1 MSDLKKQ
8 LAGIEE
14 MNHLQ
19 RAELLFKLN
28 NSGYTLATIAEASGK
43 STIWVNNYT
52 KLYWF
57 PQKFKLLLTS
67 GQVGLIELIK
77 SVATY
82 NQADPEK
89 YDKAYKDLLQ
99 NIEEKKKKKK
109 TPAQRGRKK
118 SEAPKLPEL
127 KRYHKVA
134 DWIKTELESR
144 EKRTAIESRA
154 LDVVNLIFE
163 GGKKDEV
170 LASLSK
176 ITEGTAGRK

>member
-8 LAGIEE
+8 LAGIED

-28 NSGYTLATIAEASGK
+28 DSGNTLAAIAEACGK
-43 STIWVNNYT
+43 SAIWVNNYT
-52 KLYWF
+52 KLFWY
-57 PQKFKLLLTS
+57 PQKFKFLLTS
-67 GQVGLIELIK
+67 GQIGLIELIK

-99 NIEEKKKKKK
+99 RIEEKKKKAPVK
-109 TPAQRGRKK
+109 RGRKK
-118 SEAPKLPEL
+118 SETPKLPEL
-127 KRYHKVA
+127 KRYQKVA
-134 DWIKTELESR
+134 DWIKTELDSL

-154 LDVVNLIFE
+154 LEIVNLIFE
-163 GGKKDEV
+163 GGKKEEV
-170 LASLSK
+170 LASLAK

>member
-1 MSDLKKQ
+1 MSDLKKE
-8 LAGIEE
+8 LAGIAD

-19 RAELLFKLN
+19 RADLLFKLN
-28 NSGYTLATIAEASGK
+28 DAGNTLAELATACGK

-57 PQKFKLLLTS
+57 PQKFKFLLTS

-77 SVATY
+77 SVSAY

-99 NIEEKKKKKK
+99 SIEEKKKKA
-109 TPAQRGRKK
+109 PAKRGRKK

-134 DWIKTELESR
+134 DWIKTELDSR

-163 GGKKDEV
+163 GGKKEEV
-170 LASLSK
+170 LASLAK